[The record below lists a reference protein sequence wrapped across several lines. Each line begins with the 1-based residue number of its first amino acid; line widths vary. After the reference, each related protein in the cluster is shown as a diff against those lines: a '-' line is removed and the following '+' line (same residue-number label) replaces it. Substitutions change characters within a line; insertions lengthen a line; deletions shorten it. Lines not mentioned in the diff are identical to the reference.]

1 MTDATAPFAEAY
13 PFTLGSSP
21 LDFIAKWMFRNRG
34 AGMKKTIFLT
44 LLLTGLL
51 GWLGGGAAFAAE
63 KRIALVIGEAAY
75 KEHPL
80 ATAAN
85 DAGLVAQTLQ
95 AAGFDVTGA
104 RDLDEDGLRRALRDF
119 LDKAG
124 ASGPETVAF
133 VYFAG
138 LGLQLDGENYLI
150 PVDAAIARD
159 ADISLRAARLSDY
172 LKPLAALALKTTVVV
187 LDAAREN
194 PFALADQPIAGGL
207 TLFEPGPGLLLAYN
221 AAPGTIAPAE
231 AGPYGAYAHGLAEMI
246 RAGGMPLMQVFDET
260 RLRVSELTKGAQIP
274 WNSAPINSS
283 FLFFERT
290 AQAPARPGDNAALR
304 AKPIAQFG
312 ARDAYAA
319 CIERDTIQGYQEYLA
334 AYPGDPMAKRVR
346 AILAARREAL
356 IWRRARMLDTPEA
369 YWSYLRRYQRGP
381 HVWDARRLLAMRA
394 SALEPPPAFQPVDM
408 GYPPPPPEEIIY
420 LEGPELYFDNPAFGF
435 PPPPPPPEYFLPPP
449 PPDFVVLPPPYVI
462 YDPYV
467 LPVPVYVPVPV
478 YILAPAY
485 IAPPPN
491 NVIFENLHNSVMV
504 DRASNNLVIKNP
516 EGHLLSSGALTAV
529 GAGAAGAA
537 IGAALPHF
545 IAKKPA
551 AAPPKPLPPPTG
563 AAAPVGQPPASS
575 APPAAHQAK
584 PTTPAPAPT
593 TLVAPA
599 PQAQPARKT
608 PAPGTAAPS
617 RERTQ
622 EHGHGAPPAPTAP
635 AAPPAP
641 VVHGS
646 SPPKPPAPSPA
657 PSHARV
663 PTTPAA
669 PLAPL
674 VHRSP
679 PPKPPAPSP
688 AFSPARVPPIPAAPP
703 APVSHGSPPPK
714 PPAPSPAAPLARAPT
729 APVARPAPPPPRA
742 PTAPAAPTKPH
753 CEMENGKQVC
763 R

>member
-1 MTDATAPFAEAY
+1 V
-13 PFTLGSSP
+13 
-21 LDFIAKWMFRNRG
+21 FIAAGLYGETDVSSSRG
-34 AGMKKTIFLT
+34 GGMKRIIFLT
-44 LLLTGLL
+44 LLLTGLF
-51 GWLGGGAAFAAE
+51 GWLGGGGAFAAE

-80 ATAAN
+80 ATTAN
-85 DAGLVAQTLQ
+85 DAGLIAQTLQ

-172 LKPLAALALKTTVVV
+172 LKPLAALGLKTTVVV
-187 LDAAREN
+187 LDAARAN
-194 PFALADQPIAGGL
+194 PFALAGQPIAGGL
-207 TLFEPGPGLLLAYN
+207 ALFEPGPNLLLAYN

-231 AGPYGAYAHGLAEMI
+231 AGPYGAYAHGLAETI

-260 RLRVSELTKGAQIP
+260 RLRVSEMTKGAQIP

-283 FLFFERT
+283 FVFFERT
-290 AQAPARPGDNAALR
+290 AQAPARPSDDAALR
-304 AKPIAQFG
+304 AKPIAQLG

-319 CIERDTIQGYQEYLA
+319 CIDRDTLQGYQEYLG
-334 AYPGDPMAKRVR
+334 AYPGDPLAKRVR

-356 IWRRARMLDTPEA
+356 IWRHARMLDTPDS
-369 YWSYLRRYQRGP
+369 YWSYLRRYPRGP
-381 HVWDARRLLAMRA
+381 HVADARRLLAMRA

-408 GYPPPPPEEIIY
+408 GYPPPPPEEIVY

-435 PPPPPPPEYFLPPP
+435 PPPPPPPDYFLPPP
-449 PPDFVVLPPPYVI
+449 PPDFVVLPPPYVV

-467 LPVPVYVPVPV
+467 LPVPVYIPVPI
-478 YILAPAY
+478 YIQTPAY

-491 NVIFENLHNSVMV
+491 NVIFANLHNSVMV

-516 EGHLLSSGALTAV
+516 EGRVLSSSALTAV

-545 IAKKPA
+545 IAKKPVS
-551 AAPPKPLPPPTG
+551 APPAPLPPPTG
-563 AAAPVGQPPASS
+563 AAAPIAPARQPPAPG
-575 APPAAHQAK
+575 APPAAHQAQPTPTGPAVHQAK
-584 PTTPAPAPT
+584 PTPAGPASQQAQPTPTGPAVHQAKPTPAGPT
-593 TLVAPA
+593 TQQAQPTPINPAVHPAKPTPTGAAPAAPAPA

-608 PAPGTAAPS
+608 PAPGAAPPP

-622 EHGHGAPPAPTAP
+622 EHGRAAPPAPTTPSAP
-635 AAPPAP
+635 A
-641 VVHGS
+641 V
-646 SPPKPPAPSPA
+646 
-657 PSHARV
+657 
-663 PTTPAA
+663 PAA
-669 PLAPL
+669 
-674 VHRSP
+674 V
-679 PPKPPAPSP
+679 
-688 AFSPARVPPIPAAPP
+688 V
-703 APVSHGSPPPK
+703 HGSPPPK
-714 PPAPSPAAPLARAPT
+714 PPAPPPAHAPT
-729 APVARPAPPPPRA
+729 AQATRP
-742 PTAPAAPTKPH
+742 APTKPH
-753 CEMENGKQVC
+753 CVTENGKQVC

>member
-1 MTDATAPFAEAY
+1 
-13 PFTLGSSP
+13 
-21 LDFIAKWMFRNRG
+21 
-34 AGMKKTIFLT
+34 MKRIIFLT
-44 LLLTGLL
+44 LLLTGLF

-75 KEHPL
+75 KEHLL

-85 DAGLVAQTLQ
+85 DAGLIAQTLQ

-138 LGLQLDGENYLI
+138 LGLQLEGENYLI
-150 PVDAAIARD
+150 PVDAAITRD

-187 LDAAREN
+187 LDAARAN
-194 PFALADQPIAGGL
+194 PFALAGQPIAGGL
-207 TLFEPGPGLLLAYN
+207 ALFEPGPNLLLAYN

-283 FLFFERT
+283 FVFFDRT
-290 AQAPARPGDNAALR
+290 AQAPARPSDDAALR
-304 AKPIAQFG
+304 AKPIAQLG

-319 CIERDTIQGYQEYLA
+319 CIDRDTFQGYQEYLA
-334 AYPGDPMAKRVR
+334 AYPRDPLAKRVR

-369 YWSYLRRYQRGP
+369 YWSYLRRYPRGP
-381 HVWDARRLLAMRA
+381 HVADARRLLAMSA
-394 SALEPPPAFQPVDM
+394 AALEPPPAFQPVDM
-408 GYPPPPPEEIIY
+408 GYPPPPPEEIVY
-420 LEGPELYFDNPAFGF
+420 LNGPELYFDNPAFGF
-435 PPPPPPPEYFLPPP
+435 PPPPPPPDYFLPPP
-449 PPDFVVLPPPYVI
+449 PPDFVLLAPPYVI

-467 LPVPVYVPVPV
+467 LPVPMFVPVPV
-478 YILAPAY
+478 YIQTPAY

-516 EGHLLSSGALTAV
+516 EGRLLSSSALTAV
-529 GAGAAGAA
+529 GAGAAAVA
-537 IGAALPHF
+537 IGATLPRF
-545 IAKKPA
+545 IAKKPGS
-551 AAPPKPLPPPTG
+551 APPKPLPPPTG
-563 AAAPVGQPPASS
+563 APAPVAPVRQPPALIT
-575 APPAAHQAK
+575 PPAPHQAK
-584 PTTPAPAPT
+584 PTPAGAAPT
-593 TLVAPA
+593 SPAPA

-608 PAPGTAAPS
+608 PTPGTAIPS
-617 RERTQ
+617 HERTQ
-622 EHGHGAPPAPTAP
+622 DHGRGAPPAPTAP
-635 AAPPAP
+635 TAAPAL
-641 VVHGS
+641 VLH
-646 SPPKPPAPSPA
+646 KPPPLKPPTPSAAPSPA
-657 PSHARV
+657 
-663 PTTPAA
+663 
-669 PLAPL
+669 
-674 VHRSP
+674 
-679 PPKPPAPSP
+679 
-688 AFSPARVPPIPAAPP
+688 
-703 APVSHGSPPPK
+703 
-714 PPAPSPAAPLARAPT
+714 RAPT
-729 APVARPAPPPPRA
+729 VPAARPASPPPRA
-742 PTAPAAPTKPH
+742 PTAPAASPAPKKPH
-753 CEMENGKQVC
+753 CEIENGKPVC

>member
-1 MTDATAPFAEAY
+1 
-13 PFTLGSSP
+13 
-21 LDFIAKWMFRNRG
+21 
-34 AGMKKTIFLT
+34 MKRIIFLT
-44 LLLTGLL
+44 LLLTGLF
-51 GWLGGGAAFAAE
+51 GWFGGGAALAAE

-85 DAGLVAQTLQ
+85 DAGLIAQTLQ

-172 LKPLAALALKTTVVV
+172 LKPLAALGLKTTVVV
-187 LDAAREN
+187 IDAARAN
-194 PFALADQPIAGGL
+194 PFALAGQPIAGGL
-207 TLFEPGPGLLLAYN
+207 ALFEPGPNLLLAYN
-221 AAPGTIAPAE
+221 AAPGTIAPTE
-231 AGPYGAYAHGLAEMI
+231 AGPYGAYAHGLAETI

-260 RLRVSELTKGAQIP
+260 RLRVSEMTKGAQIP

-283 FLFFERT
+283 FVFFERT
-290 AQAPARPGDNAALR
+290 AQAPARPSDDAALR
-304 AKPIAQFG
+304 AKPIAQLG

-319 CIERDTIQGYQEYLA
+319 CIERDTFQGYQEYLA
-334 AYPGDPMAKRVR
+334 AYPGDPLAKRVR

-356 IWRRARMLDTPEA
+356 IWRRARMLDTPDA
-369 YWSYLRRYQRGP
+369 YWSYLRRYPRGP
-381 HVWDARRLLAMRA
+381 HVADARRLLAMRA
-394 SALEPPPAFQPVDM
+394 SALEPPPAFQPVDI
-408 GYPPPPPEEIIY
+408 GYPPPPPEEMVY
-420 LEGPELYFDNPAFGF
+420 VDEPVLYFDNPAFGF
-435 PPPPPPPEYFLPPP
+435 PPPPPPPDYFLPPP
-449 PPDFVVLPPPYVI
+449 PPDFVVLPPPFVI

-467 LPVPVYVPVPV
+467 LPVPVYIPVPI
-478 YILAPAY
+478 YIQTPAY

-516 EGHLLSSGALTAV
+516 EGRVLSSSALTAV

-537 IGAALPHF
+537 IGATLPHF

-551 AAPPKPLPPPTG
+551 AAPPKPSPPNPLPAPTG
-563 AAAPVGQPPASS
+563 APAPERRAPAAN

-584 PTTPAPAPT
+584 PTPS
-593 TLVAPA
+593 
-599 PQAQPARKT
+599 QAQPARKT
-608 PAPGTAAPS
+608 PAPETAAPAA
-617 RERTQ
+617 RP
-622 EHGHGAPPAPTAP
+622 APPPARVPTAPAARPAPPPAHAPTAP
-635 AAPPAP
+635 AA
-641 VVHGS
+641 
-646 SPPKPPAPSPA
+646 
-657 PSHARV
+657 
-663 PTTPAA
+663 
-669 PLAPL
+669 
-674 VHRSP
+674 
-679 PPKPPAPSP
+679 
-688 AFSPARVPPIPAAPP
+688 
-703 APVSHGSPPPK
+703 
-714 PPAPSPAAPLARAPT
+714 
-729 APVARPAPPPPRA
+729 RPAPK
-742 PTAPAAPTKPH
+742 KPH
-753 CEMENGKQVC
+753 CEIENGKPVC

>member
-1 MTDATAPFAEAY
+1 
-13 PFTLGSSP
+13 
-21 LDFIAKWMFRNRG
+21 
-34 AGMKKTIFLT
+34 MKSIIFLT
-44 LLLTGLL
+44 LLLTGLF
-51 GWLGGGAAFAAE
+51 GSGAAFAAE

-80 ATAAN
+80 ATTAN
-85 DAGLVAQTLQ
+85 DAGLIAQNLQ

-133 VYFAG
+133 VYFVG

-172 LKPLAALALKTTVVV
+172 LKPLAALGLKTTVVV
-187 LDAAREN
+187 IDAARAN
-194 PFALADQPIAGGL
+194 PFALAGQPIAGGL
-207 TLFEPGPGLLLAYN
+207 ALFEPGPNLLLAYN

-231 AGPYGAYAHGLAEMI
+231 TGPYGAYAHGLAETI

-260 RLRVSELTKGAQIP
+260 RLRVSEMTKGAQIP

-283 FLFFERT
+283 FVFFERT
-290 AQAPARPGDNAALR
+290 AQAPARPSDDAALR
-304 AKPIAQFG
+304 AKPIAQLG

-319 CIERDTIQGYQEYLA
+319 AVDRDTFQGYQEFLA
-334 AYPGDPMAKRVR
+334 AYPGDPLAKRVR

-369 YWSYLRRYQRGP
+369 YWSYLRRYPRGP
-381 HVWDARRLLAMRA
+381 HVADARRLLAMRA
-394 SALEPPPAFQPVDM
+394 AALEPPPAFQPVDM
-408 GYPPPPPEEIIY
+408 GYPPPPPEEMVY
-420 LEGPELYFDNPAFGF
+420 LDGPELYFDNPAFGF
-435 PPPPPPPEYFLPPP
+435 PPPPPPPDYFLPPP
-449 PPDFVVLPPPYVI
+449 PPDFVVLPPPFVI

-467 LPVPVYVPVPV
+467 LPVPVYIPVPI
-478 YILAPAY
+478 YIQTPAY

-516 EGHLLSSGALTAV
+516 EGRVLSSSALTAV
-529 GAGAAGAA
+529 GAGAA

-545 IAKKPA
+545 IAKKPGSA
-551 AAPPKPLPPPTG
+551 PPPKPLPPGLLP
-563 AAAPVGQPPASS
+563 APASGV
-575 APPAAHQAK
+575 PPAAHQAK
-584 PTTPAPAPT
+584 PRPAGPAPT
-593 TLVAPA
+593 TPAPA

-608 PAPGTAAPS
+608 PAPETAAPS

-622 EHGHGAPPAPTAP
+622 ERGRGE
-635 AAPPAP
+635 
-641 VVHGS
+641 
-646 SPPKPPAPSPA
+646 PSA
-657 PSHARV
+657 
-663 PTTPAA
+663 
-669 PLAPL
+669 
-674 VHRSP
+674 
-679 PPKPPAPSP
+679 
-688 AFSPARVPPIPAAPP
+688 PAAPP

-714 PPAPSPAAPLARAPT
+714 PPTPG
-729 APVARPAPPPPRA
+729 PAPARV
-742 PTAPAAPTKPH
+742 PTAPAAHPAPKKPH
-753 CEMENGKQVC
+753 CEIENGKEVC

>member
-1 MTDATAPFAEAY
+1 
-13 PFTLGSSP
+13 
-21 LDFIAKWMFRNRG
+21 
-34 AGMKKTIFLT
+34 MKRIIFLT
-44 LLLTGLL
+44 LLLTGLF
-51 GWLGGGAAFAAE
+51 GWLGGGGAFAAE

-80 ATAAN
+80 ATTAN
-85 DAGLVAQTLQ
+85 DAGLIAQTLQ
-95 AAGFDVTGA
+95 AAGFDVTGV

-172 LKPLAALALKTTVVV
+172 LKPLAALGLKTTVVV
-187 LDAAREN
+187 LDAARAN
-194 PFALADQPIAGGL
+194 PFALAGQPIAGGL
-207 TLFEPGPGLLLAYN
+207 ALFEPGPNLLLAYN

-231 AGPYGAYAHGLAEMI
+231 AGPYGAYAHGLAETI

-260 RLRVSELTKGAQIP
+260 RLRVSEMTKGAQIP

-283 FLFFERT
+283 FVFFERT
-290 AQAPARPGDNAALR
+290 AQAPARPSDDAALR
-304 AKPIAQFG
+304 AKPIAQLG

-319 CIERDTIQGYQEYLA
+319 CIDRDTLQGYQEYLG
-334 AYPGDPMAKRVR
+334 AYPGDPLAKRVR

-356 IWRRARMLDTPEA
+356 IWRHARMLDTPDS
-369 YWSYLRRYQRGP
+369 YWSYLRRYPRGP
-381 HVWDARRLLAMRA
+381 HVADARRLLAMRA

-408 GYPPPPPEEIIY
+408 GYPPPPPEEIVY

-435 PPPPPPPEYFLPPP
+435 PPPPPPDYFLPPP
-449 PPDFVVLPPPYVI
+449 PPDFVVLPPPYVV

-467 LPVPVYVPVPV
+467 LPVPVYIPVPI
-478 YILAPAY
+478 YIQTPAY

-491 NVIFENLHNSVMV
+491 NVIFANLHNSVMV

-516 EGHLLSSGALTAV
+516 EGRVLSSSALTAV

-545 IAKKPA
+545 IAKKPVS
-551 AAPPKPLPPPTG
+551 APPAPLPPPAG
-563 AAAPVGQPPASS
+563 AAAPIAPARQPPAPG
-575 APPAAHQAK
+575 APPAAHQAQPTPTGPAVHQAK
-584 PTTPAPAPT
+584 PTPAGPASQQAQPTPTGPAVHQAKPTPAGPTPQQAQPTPINPAVHPAKPT
-593 TLVAPA
+593 PTGAAPAAPAPA
-599 PQAQPARKT
+599 PQAQPARKN
-608 PAPGTAAPS
+608 PAPGAAPPS
-617 RERTQ
+617 RERTR
-622 EHGHGAPPAPTAP
+622 EHGR

-641 VVHGS
+641 ATPS
-646 SPPKPPAPSPA
+646 APA
-657 PSHARV
+657 V
-663 PTTPAA
+663 PAA
-669 PLAPL
+669 
-674 VHRSP
+674 V
-679 PPKPPAPSP
+679 
-688 AFSPARVPPIPAAPP
+688 V
-703 APVSHGSPPPK
+703 HGSPPPK
-714 PPAPSPAAPLARAPT
+714 PPARGPAAPARAPST
-729 APVARPAPPPPRA
+729 PAARPAPPPAHA
-742 PTAPAAPTKPH
+742 PTAQATRPAPTKPH
-753 CEMENGKQVC
+753 CVTENGKQVC

>member
-1 MTDATAPFAEAY
+1 MKR
-13 PFTLGSSP
+13 TL
-21 LDFIAKWMFRNRG
+21 
-34 AGMKKTIFLT
+34 FLT
-44 LLLTGLL
+44 LLLTGLF

-85 DAGLVAQTLQ
+85 DAGLIAQTLQ

-119 LDKAG
+119 LDKAS

-138 LGLQLDGENYLI
+138 LGLQLEGENYLI
-150 PVDAAIARD
+150 PVDAAITRD

-172 LKPLAALALKTTVVV
+172 LKPLAALSFKAAVVV
-187 LDAAREN
+187 HDAARAN
-194 PFALADQPIAGGL
+194 PFPLAGQSIAGGL
-207 TLFEPGPGLLLAYN
+207 ALFEPGPNLLLAFN

-231 AGPYGAYAHGLAEMI
+231 TGPYGAYAHGLAEMI

-260 RLRVSELTKGAQIP
+260 RLRVSEMTKGAQIP

-283 FLFFERT
+283 FVFFDRT
-290 AQAPARPGDNAALR
+290 AQAPARPSDDAALR
-304 AKPIAQFG
+304 AKPIAQLG

-319 CIERDTIQGYQEYLA
+319 AIERDTFEGYHEYLA
-334 AYPGDPMAKRVR
+334 AYPGDPLAKRVR

-369 YWSYLRRYQRGP
+369 YWSYLRRYPRGP
-381 HVWDARRLLAMRA
+381 HVADARRLLAMRA
-394 SALEPPPAFQPVDM
+394 AALEPPPAFQPVDM
-408 GYPPPPPEEIIY
+408 GYPPPPPEEIVY
-420 LEGPELYFDNPAFGF
+420 LDGPEIYFDNPVFGF
-435 PPPPPPPEYFLPPP
+435 PPPPPPPDYFLPPP

-467 LPVPVYVPVPV
+467 LPVPVFVPVPV
-478 YILAPAY
+478 YIQTPVY

-491 NVIFENLHNSVMV
+491 NVIFENLHNSVIV

-516 EGHLLSSGALTAV
+516 EGHVLSSSALTAV
-529 GAGAAGAA
+529 GAGAAAVT
-537 IGAALPHF
+537 IGATLPHF

-563 AAAPVGQPPASS
+563 APASVSQPPALN

-584 PTTPAPAPT
+584 PTPAGAAPPKPLPPPTTAPAPVAPVRQPPASITPPAARQAKPTPAGSPPTKPLPPPT
-593 TLVAPA
+593 TAPA
-599 PQAQPARKT
+599 PVAPVRPPPALSTPPTAHQAKPTPAGAAPTSPAPTPQASPARKT
-608 PAPGTAAPS
+608 PAPGNAAPS
-617 RERTQ
+617 REGTQ
-622 EHGHGAPPAPTAP
+622 DHGRVAPPARTAP
-635 AAPPAP
+635 AAAA
-641 VVHGS
+641 
-646 SPPKPPAPSPA
+646 PKPPAPSP
-657 PSHARV
+657 
-663 PTTPAA
+663 T
-669 PLAPL
+669 
-674 VHRSP
+674 P
-679 PPKPPAPSP
+679 PP
-688 AFSPARVPPIPAAPP
+688 
-703 APVSHGSPPPK
+703 
-714 PPAPSPAAPLARAPT
+714 ARAPT
-729 APVARPAPPPPRA
+729 APAARPAPPPPRA
-742 PTAPAAPTKPH
+742 PAAPAAQPAPKQPH
-753 CEMENGKQVC
+753 CEIENGKPVC

>member
-1 MTDATAPFAEAY
+1 
-13 PFTLGSSP
+13 
-21 LDFIAKWMFRNRG
+21 
-34 AGMKKTIFLT
+34 
-44 LLLTGLL
+44 
-51 GWLGGGAAFAAE
+51 
-63 KRIALVIGEAAY
+63 
-75 KEHPL
+75 
-80 ATAAN
+80 
-85 DAGLVAQTLQ
+85 
-95 AAGFDVTGA
+95 
-104 RDLDEDGLRRALRDF
+104 LRDF

-207 TLFEPGPGLLLAYN
+207 TLFEPGPSLLLAYN

-381 HVWDARRLLAMRA
+381 HVADARRLLAMRA

-408 GYPPPPPEEIIY
+408 GYPPPPPEEIVY
-420 LEGPELYFDNPAFGF
+420 LDGPELYFDNPAFGF
-435 PPPPPPPEYFLPPP
+435 PPPPPPPDYFLPPP
-449 PPDFVVLPPPYVI
+449 PPDFVVLPPPFVI

-478 YILAPAY
+478 YIQAPAY

-529 GAGAAGAA
+529 GAGVAGAA

-563 AAAPVGQPPASS
+563 ATAPVGQPPASN

-593 TLVAPA
+593 TPAPA

-608 PAPGTAAPS
+608 PALGTAAPS

-646 SPPKPPAPSPA
+646 SPPKPPAPSAA
-657 PSHARV
+657 PSRARV

-703 APVSHGSPPPK
+703 APVVHGSPPPK
-714 PPAPSPAAPLARAPT
+714 PLAPSPAAPLARAPA